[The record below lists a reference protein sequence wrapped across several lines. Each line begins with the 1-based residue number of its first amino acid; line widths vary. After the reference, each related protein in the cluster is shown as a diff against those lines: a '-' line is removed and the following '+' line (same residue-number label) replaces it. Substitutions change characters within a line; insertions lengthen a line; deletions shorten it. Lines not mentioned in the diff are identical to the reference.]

1 MGANG
6 VGTVEKIE
14 NFFVLEGLDGSGT
27 TTQLRALE
35 ERAAKSEPTLW
46 PTFEPT
52 DNPIGRII
60 RSVLHGELTV
70 PPDTLMRLFS
80 ADRSLH
86 LFDETEGILART
98 VRGQIVVSD
107 RYFFSSIAYQS
118 LGSPLEEVL
127 SLNPFPLPE
136 KLFFIELSPE
146 ECASRRASRSREELF
161 DDVAHQ
167 KRIRE
172 NYYACFDRFPGLD
185 LIIIDGRLGID
196 EITDLIWSHLP
207 YQPIIRG

>member
-1 MGANG
+1 MGENG
-6 VGTVEKIE
+6 VSKMEKIE

-35 ERAAKSEPTLW
+35 KRAADRLPILW

-60 RSVLHGELTV
+60 RSILHGDLTV

-86 LFDETEGILART
+86 LFEEKVGILARAA
-98 VRGQIVVSD
+98 RGELVLSD

-118 LGSPLEEVL
+118 LGSPLTDVL

-146 ECASRRASRSREELF
+146 ECAGRRASRSKEELF
-161 DDVAHQ
+161 DDIAYQ
-167 KRIRE
+167 RRIRD
-172 NYYACFDRFPGLD
+172 NYYACFDKFPALD
-185 LIIIDGRLGID
+185 PIIIDGRASID

-207 YQPIIRG
+207 Y

>member
-1 MGANG
+1 M
-6 VGTVEKIE
+6 EKIG

-35 ERAAKSEPTLW
+35 KRARNLAPKLQAS
-46 PTFEPT
+46 FEPT

-60 RSVLHGELTV
+60 RSVLHGDLTV

-86 LFDETEGILART
+86 LYEEERGILARCA
-98 VRGQIVVSD
+98 RGEIVISD

-118 LGSPLEEVL
+118 LGSPLEEVVK
-127 SLNPFPLPE
+127 LNPFPLPE
-136 KLFFIELSPE
+136 KLFFIELSPD
-146 ECASRRASRSREELF
+146 ECARRRASRSKEELF
-161 DDVAHQ
+161 DDIHHQ
-167 KRIRE
+167 RRIRDG
-172 NYYACFDRFPGLD
+172 YHAAFDRYPELD

-196 EITDLIWSHLP
+196 EITEEIWSHLP
-207 YQPIIRG
+207 Y